1 MTKLTNK
8 SRVQST
14 LTENIDSE
22 DLEMINSENLMK
34 FLDKIGK

>member
-14 LTENIDSE
+14 LTEHIDSE

-34 FLDKIGK
+34 FVDKIGK